1 MNDSELER
9 WAEQQEE
16 ARSVRGGMV
25 VVAYLM
31 LLFVLVAL
39 VALGFGAAALYAAA
53 GM

>member
-1 MNDSELER
+1 MNDNELEH

-31 LLFVLVAL
+31 LLLVLVTIG
-39 VALGFGAAALYAAA
+39 VGAAVLYAAA